1 MPFIR
6 ISDPL
11 PPGALLPIITDA
23 SISQDVASIQ
33 KTVKGDLNSFEG
45 ELSEQRKI
53 LYLELGVLKEGQSSV
68 RNMVLS
74 LERGQGVNSSALEE
88 KMAELESE
96 VRYLKSAMKA
106 DGLDNAGSDIPS
118 NLTKEVIT
126 ALVTEV
132 ILTDTVDRR
141 TRDLAAVA
149 ESIAE
154 KQITHITAIGE
165 ESECR
170 MAVQL
175 QAMKNEFKSAEEL
188 LMKRFAMREA
198 DAAECKKTSCSEAE
212 EWKSEMHKKME
223 DFQVKLSK
231 NAEAQAA
238 TIQQLRVELGK
249 KSEQLAQLLGAN
261 QLKNDQALAA
271 AAALMEAKVADQKR
285 AQPAAAAALALLQ
298 KEVAK
303 MTSKVDELQTGL
315 AKMSVQSMHLQEA
328 VTAAASDGKDSKS
341 QITQM
346 TTTIND
352 IQKSFTAKSSA
363 SPAMTP
369 PLVSSEQLSRLED
382 RIEAL
387 SSTSAAKRDSDSSTE
402 NRVQTVATQHAKL
415 AGELD
420 ALRASFAKAE
430 KEHTQSTSQGN
441 SALKR

>member
-1 MPFIR
+1 M
-6 ISDPL
+6 
-11 PPGALLPIITDA
+11 
-23 SISQDVASIQ
+23 ASIQ

-212 EWKSEMHKKME
+212 EWKSVMHKKME

-285 AQPAAAAALALLQ
+285 AQPAAAALALLQ